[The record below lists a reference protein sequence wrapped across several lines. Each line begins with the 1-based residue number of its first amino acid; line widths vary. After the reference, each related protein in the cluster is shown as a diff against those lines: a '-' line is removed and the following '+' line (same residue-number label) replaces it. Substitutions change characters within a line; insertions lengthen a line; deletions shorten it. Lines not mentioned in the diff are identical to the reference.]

1 MFKKLCL
8 VLCLVLAVMVGS
20 VWAVEKG
27 QECTM
32 EAGSKIFLALPNGGA
47 APVKTTRDL
56 QITIGE
62 KITAKGAANLNETV
76 LSMGETDMD
85 WADAN
90 LVSVEDG
97 NLAIVRDL
105 DIKDCK

>member
-8 VLCLVLAVMVGS
+8 VLCLVLAVTVGS

-27 QECTM
+27 QQCTM
-32 EAGSKIFLALPNGGA
+32 TVGSKIFLVSPNGDA
-47 APVKTTRDL
+47 VSVRTTRDL

-62 KITAKGAANLNETV
+62 KVTAKGAADLNEAV
-76 LSMGETDMD
+76 LGMGKTDMD
-85 WADAN
+85 WTDAN

-97 NLAIVRDL
+97 KLAIVRDL
-105 DIKDCK
+105 SIKDCK